1 MNSYYLQAVGLATLY
16 ISMYIKVVAQQYSIS
31 QARAHLPT
39 IIDQTEAGV
48 EVELTR
54 RGKPVAVV
62 VPIKEYERLRA
73 GRPSFAEAYRNFLE
87 DHSLEELGLDDDFA
101 SKVRDKSPG
110 RNFNL

>member
-1 MNSYYLQAVGLATLY
+1 
-16 ISMYIKVVAQQYSIS
+16 VAQQYSIS
-31 QARAHLPT
+31 EARAHLPK

-73 GRPSFAEAYRNFLE
+73 GRPSFAEAYQKFLE
-87 DHSLEELGLDDDFA
+87 NHSLEEFGLDDDFA
-101 SKVRDKSPG
+101 SAVRDKSPG
-110 RNFNL
+110 RKVDL